1 MAAHVLAHWSFSNRI
16 FGFFIY
22 YVSAPPPL
30 LSAIHKDACFVSVYL
45 VRLGKKIRRRGT
57 TLASCNKKG
66 KSGGQCQPKC
76 L

>member
-22 YVSAPPPL
+22 YVPAPPSL

-45 VRLGKKIRRRGT
+45 VRLGKK
-57 TLASCNKKG
+57 NKKKRNNTCKLQQKG
-66 KSGGQCQPKC
+66 KIGGTMSA
-76 L
+76 